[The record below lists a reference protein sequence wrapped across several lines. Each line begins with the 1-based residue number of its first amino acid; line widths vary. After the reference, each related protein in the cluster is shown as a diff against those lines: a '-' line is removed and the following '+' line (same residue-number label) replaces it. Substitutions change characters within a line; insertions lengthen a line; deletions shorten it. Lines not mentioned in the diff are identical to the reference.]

1 MQFLPAHGA
10 DGTRGRP
17 RRVRALVLGL
27 AAVAAL
33 AGCAVQPR
41 PLTPEQTAL
50 RVETDLA
57 RLAANQPVLDGP
69 LTLHSAMPLALA
81 HNPDA
86 RVEATAQDL
95 ALRQLETARRGLAPG
110 LAARYGIET
119 RSNEQASSS
128 RSVRTGL
135 ESLRAS
141 TSTDRNRRS
150 GSLTA
155 AWHVLDFG
163 VSWYGARQQ
172 SDRALIAHERRRKAV
187 HQVSASVRRAWWRA
201 VAGERALARL
211 EPLLARVRRALAD
224 SERLAAGQMQSPIEA
239 LHYQRALLEAVDE
252 LERQRRGSRL
262 AKIELAALIGVAPGV
277 EYTLA
282 LPATAPEARTLAI
295 AVDELA
301 ALALAH
307 RPELRE
313 GQLDAR
319 IAAAEVKKAMLRL
332 LPGLELSAGAH
343 RDGNSFLVNNDWL
356 SLGAAVSVNLTEL
369 FTAPAAIAAARAG
382 RDLSV
387 ARREALSMAVLSQLY
402 IAVAEFEEARI
413 RYATAQ
419 RIAGIAQRIA
429 AALRSSGTLGAVDR
443 LRRIRGEVDA
453 QRALLARDLR
463 LAEVEDS
470 FGRVFLAVGAD
481 IRAEAAGPAPADVA
495 AAIAATE
502 EAWRRGEIDLLPPP
516 GTGVQAGGKRPRH
529 GSKNRR

>member
-1 MQFLPAHGA
+1 MQTSPAHGA
-10 DGTRGRP
+10 DGSRRRP
-17 RRVRALVLGL
+17 RRVRALVLAL

-57 RLAANQPVLDGP
+57 SLAANRPALDEP
-69 LTLHSAMPLALA
+69 LALHGAMALALA
-81 HNPDA
+81 HNLDA
-86 RVEATAQDL
+86 RVEAMAQRV
-95 ALRQLETARRGLAPG
+95 AMRRLEAARLGLAPG
-110 LAARYGIET
+110 LAARYGVET

-135 ESLRAS
+135 ESLSAS
-141 TSTDRNRRS
+141 TSTDRDRSS

-155 AWHVLDFG
+155 VWHMLDFG

-172 SDRALIAHERRRKAV
+172 SDWALIAHERRRKAAHEV
-187 HQVSASVRRAWWRA
+187 TASVRRAWWRA

-224 SERLAAGQMQSPIEA
+224 SERLGAGQMQSPVEA

-282 LPATAPEARTLAI
+282 LPAAAPEPRTLAI

-313 GQLDAR
+313 GQLGAR

-332 LPGLELSAGAH
+332 LPGLELSAGARH
-343 RDGNSFLVNNDWL
+343 DGNSFLVNNDWL

-369 FTAPAAIAAARAG
+369 FTAPAAIAAARAE

-402 IAVAEFEEARI
+402 IAVAEFEEART
-413 RYATAQ
+413 RHATAE

-429 AALRSSGTLGAVDR
+429 AALRSGGTLGAVGR
-443 LRRIRGEVDA
+443 LRWIRGEVDA
-453 QRALLARDLR
+453 QRALLARDLS

-470 FGRVFLAVGAD
+470 FGRVFLVVGAD
-481 IRAEAAGPAPADVA
+481 IRPAAAGPAPGSVA

-502 EAWRRGEIDLLPPP
+502 EAWPRGEIELLSPP
-516 GTGVQAGGKRPRH
+516 GTAVPPAGKP
-529 GSKNRR
+529 